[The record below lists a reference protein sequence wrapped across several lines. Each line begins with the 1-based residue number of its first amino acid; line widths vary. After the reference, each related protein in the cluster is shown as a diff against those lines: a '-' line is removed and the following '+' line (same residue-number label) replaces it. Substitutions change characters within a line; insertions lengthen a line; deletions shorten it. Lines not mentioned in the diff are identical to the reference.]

1 MLRLLKKSV
10 LLLSFFAICTFAND
24 AMIPQM
30 SNAFFSSF
38 FSFFLPVVA
47 LGAIL
52 SVGLTL
58 VQKRPE
64 FLAFGCGGI
73 FLLAF
78 VVGLILTIIEFIKAH
93 STAFIVGGI
102 VLVLIIV
109 VAAIVFNATQTEEFP
124 EDVEPT
130 YPKISDTRKTQ
141 SKQQVSSNQ
150 PAKNEFKPFTPEEL
164 SVHSATYEE
173 FSDKV
178 PSAAEIAG
186 KIGENAVSRAISI
199 AGQQD
204 RRYYKILRN
213 VYIPIHGRYSEIDV
227 LLLHKSGIYVF
238 ESKNLSGS
246 IYGDENHHKWQRY
259 KPNGKTDYI
268 PNPILQNDKHI
279 EALLNFLRQNK
290 YQSRVFS
297 MIVFGSK
304 ANLKYIPEN
313 RPFMSIHEIYTLE
326 IDLIN
331 KMQSEQNFYSA
342 ETLDDWC
349 RKLLPYTQLSEEEK
363 QAHKNRIHK
372 KFKQNH
378 RQNDDLPF

>member
-58 VQKRPE
+58 AQKRPE

-102 VLVLIIV
+102 VLVLIII

-130 YPKISDTRKTQ
+130 YPKISEPPKFTHKAQDFSSSS
-141 SKQQVSSNQ
+141 SKQ
-150 PAKNEFKPFTPEEL
+150 EHTPFTKEQL
-164 SVHSATYEE
+164 SVHPATYE
-173 FSDKV
+173 DV
-178 PSAAEIAG
+178 VGTIPTAAEMVG
-186 KIGENAVSRAISI
+186 KLGEDAVSRAVWT
-199 AGQQD
+199 ACQFD
-204 RRYYKILRN
+204 KRHYKILRN
-213 VYIPIHGRYSEIDV
+213 VYVPTIDGYSEIDV
-227 LLLHKSGIYVF
+227 LLLHETGIYVF

-246 IYGDENHHKWQRY
+246 VYGDEKHPQWQRY
-259 KPNGKTDYI
+259 KTNGEKSPI
-268 PNPILQNDKHI
+268 PNPILQNKRHI
-279 EALLNFLRQNK
+279 DCLCVFLNQNK
-290 YQSRVFS
+290 YQFRAFS
-297 MIVFGSK
+297 MIVFGNKSK
-304 ANLKYIPEN
+304 LKYIPEN
-313 RPFMSIHEIYTLE
+313 KSLTSIHEICNLE
-326 IDLIN
+326 IELVK
-331 KMQSEQNFYSA
+331 KMQAEQIFYSA
-342 ETLDDWC
+342 ETIDDWC
-349 RKLLPYTQLSEEEK
+349 RMLLPYTQLSEEEK
-363 QAHKNRIHK
+363 KAHIERITK
-372 KFKQNH
+372 KFGKIN
-378 RQNDDLPF
+378 

>member
-1 MLRLLKKSV
+1 MTSLLKKSAF
-10 LLLSFFAICTFAND
+10 LSSFFAICTFAND

-130 YPKISDTRKTQ
+130 YPKISDSRKTQ
-141 SKQQVSSNQ
+141 
-150 PAKNEFKPFTPEEL
+150 
-164 SVHSATYEE
+164 
-173 FSDKV
+173 
-178 PSAAEIAG
+178 
-186 KIGENAVSRAISI
+186 
-199 AGQQD
+199 
-204 RRYYKILRN
+204 
-213 VYIPIHGRYSEIDV
+213 
-227 LLLHKSGIYVF
+227 GI
-238 ESKNLSGS
+238 N
-246 IYGDENHHKWQRY
+246 
-259 KPNGKTDYI
+259 
-268 PNPILQNDKHI
+268 
-279 EALLNFLRQNK
+279 
-290 YQSRVFS
+290 
-297 MIVFGSK
+297 
-304 ANLKYIPEN
+304 
-313 RPFMSIHEIYTLE
+313 
-326 IDLIN
+326 
-331 KMQSEQNFYSA
+331 
-342 ETLDDWC
+342 
-349 RKLLPYTQLSEEEK
+349 
-363 QAHKNRIHK
+363 K

>member
-10 LLLSFFAICTFAND
+10 LLLSFFAIYTFAND

-78 VVGLILTIIEFIKAH
+78 VVGLTLTIIEFIKAH
-93 STAFIVGGI
+93 STAFAIGGI
-102 VLVLIIV
+102 ILVLIII
-109 VAAIVFNATQTEEFP
+109 VAAIVFKTTQTEEFP

-130 YPKISDTRKTQ
+130 YPKISDYQRPRN
-141 SKQQVSSNQ
+141 KQQISSSQ
-150 PAKNEFKPFTPEEL
+150 PTKKESKPFTQEEL
-164 SVHSATYEE
+164 SVHPATYE
-173 FSDKV
+173 DV
-178 PSAAEIAG
+178 VGTIPSAAEMAG
-186 KIGENAVSRAISI
+186 KLGEDSVSRAVW
-199 AGQQD
+199 AACQFD
-204 RRYYKILRN
+204 ERHYKILRN
-213 VYIPIHGRYSEIDV
+213 VYVPTVDGYSEIDV
-227 LLLHKSGIYVF
+227 LLLHETGIYVF

-246 IYGDENHHKWQRY
+246 VYGDEKHPQWQRY
-259 KPNGKTDYI
+259 KTNGIKDPI
-268 PNPILQNDKHI
+268 PNPILQNKRHI
-279 EALLNFLRQNK
+279 DNLCVFLKQNK
-290 YQSRVFS
+290 YQFRAFS
-297 MIVFGSK
+297 MIVFGNKSK
-304 ANLKYIPEN
+304 LKYIPEN
-313 RPFMSIHEIYTLE
+313 KSLTSIHEICNLE
-326 IDLIN
+326 IELVK

-342 ETLDDWC
+342 ETIDDWC

-363 QAHKNRIHK
+363 QANKNRINK
-372 KFKQNH
+372 KFKQKR
-378 RQNDDLPF
+378 RQNDELPF